1 MCFGTAGRTSSSS
14 LASGRVADPC
24 SSPRGAPR
32 PQRRAAHPDGHRRE
46 ADPEE
51 DHPDEDRAHIQ
62 ATERGVRFAEQ
73 RDSEEVV
80 QERAQDEARA
90 SDGHVEPA
98 YVVYDASPP
107 GPLNVW

>member
-14 LASGRVADPC
+14 RASGRVADPC
-24 SSPRGAPR
+24 SSPRGAAR
-32 PQRRAAHPDGHRRE
+32 PHRGAAHADGHRRE
-46 ADPEE
+46 PDAEE
-51 DHPDEDRAHIQ
+51 DHADENRAHIQ
-62 ATERGVRFAEQ
+62 TTERGIRFAEQ

-90 SDGHVEPA
+90 SDGDVEHA

-107 GPLNVW
+107 GPVD